1 MKTLYQIP
9 GRRAIPAAFRRKP
22 AEPWPARPSGLA
34 SPGSLCH
41 SAAFMA
47 NRSSIRWV
55 LTAAALGVAGCAS
68 PGSLKQTP
76 LVQDQVDRFLS
87 GGRDARAYGITVYP
101 DPAGS
106 RFEFANR
113 PHPDRAAQL
122 PFVSPKNSRVPV
134 VEARSALADAF
145 PVLLDTSARQSWATL
160 AAARGLEYRIF
171 SPASGE
177 YPDHVVAEI
186 PGYAGVGNKL
196 VFDELHVESPVYYVA
211 PAAGGLGSLAR
222 AAERPDL
229 APAAAKAREKSAS
242 RMPAVLGAATLRT
255 FAYVRFDF
263 PGRAVRFSSSSA
275 YAPANAAAVVANL
288 PLLDWRGRPAVQATL
303 DGQALVL
310 VIDTAGDFDLCRPG
324 GPAEGVVGALALG
337 DFAVGEVEIVS
348 TAARGLP
355 AEFPARLG
363 LGVLRN
369 FAVTLDFKNRR
380 AWFEDPS
387 RAVARPAAPAS
398 DDAPPEPIH
407 YRGVRK

>member
-1 MKTLYQIP
+1 
-9 GRRAIPAAFRRKP
+9 
-22 AEPWPARPSGLA
+22 
-34 SPGSLCH
+34 
-41 SAAFMA
+41 MA
-47 NRSSIRWV
+47 NRSSIRWI
-55 LTAAALGVAGCAS
+55 LTAAALGLAGCAA

-76 LVQDQVDRFLS
+76 LGQDQVDRFLS
-87 GGRDARAYGITVYP
+87 GGRDARAYGITVYA

-122 PFVSPKNSRVPV
+122 NFVSPDNSLAPV

-145 PVLLDTSARQSWATL
+145 PVLLDSSARQSWATL
-160 AAARGLEYRIF
+160 AAAKGLEYRIF
-171 SPASGE
+171 SPPSGE
-177 YPDHVVAEI
+177 YADHVVSDV

-211 PAAGGLGSLAR
+211 PAAGGLGALAR

-229 APAAAKAREKSAS
+229 APAAARAREKSAS
-242 RMPAVLGAATLRT
+242 RMPLVFGAAALRA
-255 FAYVRFDF
+255 FAFVRFDF
-263 PGRAVRFSSSSA
+263 PGRAVRFSSSRA

-303 DGQALVL
+303 DGQALL
-310 VIDTAGDFDLCRPG
+310 MVIDTAGDFDLCLPG
-324 GPAEGVVGALALG
+324 EPPESGSGELALG
-337 DFAVGEVEIVS
+337 DFAVGAVDVVS
-348 TAARGLP
+348 HAARGLP
-355 AEFPARLG
+355 EEFPARLG

-380 AWFEDPS
+380 VWFEDPFQ
-387 RAVARPAAPAS
+387 AIEQPAKTSS
-398 DDAPPEPIH
+398 DDEQPEPIQ